1 MFQGMAQHR
10 AGMRLRDMAE
20 SKQLLWE
27 LTSYEPTVMQCFGI
41 VESVCLSHGVH
52 CKIDSNPVTEEFNRF
67 LQQRWAPFLRDCIR
81 CFFTYGFVPWTVSK
95 DSSGEEIPEVLPSG
109 IFDWWIEPTAKD
121 PKSYVQETNPGLLS
135 YRVRLTSPMSIK
147 DSDVHIYKFR
157 SPTMQ
162 VSCNSFLSA
171 TVPSPMCHVLTDYKH
186 LRQAQLRR
194 SYADSWNT
202 TAKLIC
208 SFKPPY
214 KVQEDPSSSLMDF
227 ADESYFDPS
236 MNLML
241 PGIAPL
247 QATNMWTR
255 DAQIRKQFTGVS
267 VHEPDIFTLPK
278 DHDVSAQPMLT
289 PCEDIDFLMAK
300 FQRDV
305 CAIVG
310 VPEEMVLTRTKARMA
325 DTVHRTLAAGKIFS
339 SNMKQ
344 ICDHLKQV
352 AADAYRQIYSKQNA
366 EFCFAPMPR
375 LEVEKI
381 DDLKVL
387 YEIGAITPDV
397 SIQLTELLMG
407 DEIVMGRKR
416 MQLEQ
421 EERVASSKR
430 RAGGRTDEDGNTAL
444 DSGGLRHLK
453 TKLQGSPKGAK
464 GEKEKKAPPENS

>member
-10 AGMRLRDMAE
+10 SGMRLRDMAE

-27 LTSYEPTVMQCFGI
+27 LANYEPTVLQCFSI
-41 VESVCLSHGVH
+41 AEAVCLSHGVH
-52 CKIDSNPVTEEFNRF
+52 CKIDNAPVTDDFRQF
-67 LQQRWAPFLRDCIR
+67 LQQRWAPFFRDCIR
-81 CFFTYGFVPWTVSK
+81 SFFTYGFVPWTVSK
-95 DSSGEEIPEVLPSG
+95 DASGEDYPEVLPSG
-109 IFDWWIEPTAKD
+109 VFDWWIEPTSKD
-121 PKSYVQETNPGLLS
+121 PGSYVQETNPGLLT
-135 YRVRLTSPMSIK
+135 YRVRLTSAMSIK
-147 DSDVHIYKFR
+147 DADIHIYKFK

-186 LRQAQLRR
+186 LRQAQIRR
-194 SYADSWNT
+194 AYADSWNT

-289 PCEDIDFLMAK
+289 PCEDIEFLMAK

-310 VPEEMVLTRTKARMA
+310 IPEEMVLTRTKARMA

-344 ICDHLKQV
+344 LCDHLQQI
-352 AADAYRQIYSKQNA
+352 AADAYRKIYSKHNA
-366 EFCFAPMPR
+366 VFSFIPMPR
-375 LEVEKI
+375 LEIEKI
-381 DDLKVL
+381 ADLKVL
-387 YEIGAITPDV
+387 FDIGVITPDV

-407 DEIVMGRKR
+407 DEITARRKR
-416 MQLEQ
+416 MQLE
-421 EERVASSKR
+421 EEEEQVASKKAAVSKK
-430 RAGGRTDEDGNTAL
+430 GQPESTSL
-444 DSGGLRHLK
+444 DSKGLHQLK
-453 TKLQGSPKGAK
+453 TKLQGGGTAAKGAK
-464 GEKEKKAPPENS
+464 GKQDPEGK